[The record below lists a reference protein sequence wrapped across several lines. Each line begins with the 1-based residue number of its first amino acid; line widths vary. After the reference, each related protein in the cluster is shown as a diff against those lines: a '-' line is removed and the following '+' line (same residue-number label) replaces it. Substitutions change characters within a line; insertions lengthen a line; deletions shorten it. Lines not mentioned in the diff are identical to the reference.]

1 MTETNEDP
9 LDAAKE
15 EPVVKPGEDHPV
27 METRKSSVA
36 KTRKA
41 SGADTRKALVAET
54 REDYPVTET
63 SGGHP
68 VVEDRPVAMHLE
80 NLQKFGKDGVEGAAS
95 AASSFSE
102 SLQMFAAETND
113 YSKKSLENGSAFLE
127 KLRRAKSL
135 EGVIQIQTDYAK
147 SVCAEFVAYF
157 VKMSDL
163 YCNLFKRD
171 SILIEKGAAKIEG
184 AKI

>member
-41 SGADTRKALVAET
+41 SGVDTRKALVAET

-80 NLQKFGKDGVEGAAS
+80 NLQKLGKDGVEGAAS

-102 SLQMFAAETND
+102 NFQMFAAEAND

-135 EGVIQIQTDYAK
+135 ESAIQIQSDYAK

-163 YCNLFKRD
+163 YCNLFKRG
-171 SILIEKGAAKIEG
+171 STLIEKGAAKIEG